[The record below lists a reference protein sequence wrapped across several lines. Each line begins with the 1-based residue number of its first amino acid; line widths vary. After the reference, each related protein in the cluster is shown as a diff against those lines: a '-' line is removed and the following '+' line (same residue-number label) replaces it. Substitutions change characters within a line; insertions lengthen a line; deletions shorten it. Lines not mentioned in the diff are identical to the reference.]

1 MTTLSKTLVAAMT
14 LLSLG
19 AGLAMAQS
27 HALQVPAAPRA
38 TETRPQAVQVD
49 YDEDED
55 DDGWFGKQRH
65 GGEGKRHG
73 RHGEGRDDDEDEAGG
88 CRQGSTASDGRCQM
102 GAGAPPANGLFQGNA
117 APKAQVN

>member
-38 TETRPQAVQVD
+38 TETGPQAVQVD